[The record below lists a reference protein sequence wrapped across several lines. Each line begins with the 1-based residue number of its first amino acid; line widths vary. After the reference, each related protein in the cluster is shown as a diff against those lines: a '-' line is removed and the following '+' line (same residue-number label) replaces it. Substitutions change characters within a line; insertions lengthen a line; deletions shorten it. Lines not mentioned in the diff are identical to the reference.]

1 MLTNK
6 ALKVLLRED
15 INEYP
20 KMKELYN
27 LLLNTAEE
35 ERKNAAL
42 NWLSNEENKKALNVE
57 IQKAIAAGIIINTFN
72 LDQAVQEFTTS
83 EEQPVQ
89 MKETNHL
96 IIWPANPF
104 LPGLGI
110 KEAEAAEAIINQYNI
125 QSSKIFTYCPNNG
138 ETGMWGMSSV
148 SQFGHHKSCKSNVLK
163 GSQHNDDVI
172 TSPESLALTL
182 LESYSNQVSGSTA
195 TNTNSAVKESIL
207 REDNESGQ
215 LTNAKINIYWSEPIY
230 IHCSPMVA
238 KDFENLAQ
246 ILQERGGT
254 TVDANGN
261 TVSNIKVKI
270 EADLPDN
277 SQLLNYGVQIYNDV
291 CKYIDSGYKPKQQEQ
306 NEEDAE
312 SQNPNSHWTWDEVK
326 GNKAAQ
332 QYITAVFTD
341 IKACKNRVL
350 QKDGIAKKAGNICK
364 GVKDEITKQWGT
376 FFGAA
381 FKSVAQLSG
390 YGFVA
395 NIIQKGLEELN
406 KEKEDK
412 NNDNFFKQ
420 FFNSKYS
427 DTLKKCAG
435 DINNFIEWGE

>member
-6 ALKVLLRED
+6 TLKVLLKED
-15 INEYP
+15 IQQYP

-27 LLLNTAEE
+27 LLLNASDETKKSTALSWLTNETN
-35 ERKNAAL
+35 KNAL
-42 NWLSNEENKKALNVE
+42 NAE
-57 IQKAIAAGIIINTFN
+57 IQNAIAANIIINTFN
-72 LDQAVQEFTTS
+72 IDKAIQELS
-83 EEQPVQ
+83 SVDEAPK
-89 MKETNHL
+89 MSNETNHL

-104 LPGLGI
+104 LPGVGT
-110 KEAEAAEAIINQYNI
+110 KEAEAAEAIINQYKI
-125 QSSKIFTYCPNNG
+125 SSSKIFTYCPNNG
-138 ETGMWGMSSV
+138 ESGMWGMSSV

-182 LESYSNQVSGSTA
+182 LESYSNHSGETNISSQVQ
-195 TNTNSAVKESIL
+195 ESIL
-207 REDNESGQ
+207 REDQENGQ
-215 LTNAKINIYWSEPIY
+215 LTNAKINIIWSEPIY
-230 IHCSPMVA
+230 VHCNSLIA
-238 KDFENLAQ
+238 KDFQNLAQ

-254 TVDANGN
+254 SQDANGN
-261 TVSNIKVKI
+261 AIPNIKVEIKV
-270 EADLPDN
+270 DLPDN
-277 SQLLNYGVQIYNDV
+277 NQSINYGIQIYNDV
-291 CKYIDSGYKPKQQEQ
+291 CKYIDTGYKPGHQEQ
-306 NEEDAE
+306 QPVENGE
-312 SQNPNSHWTWDEVK
+312 SQSPNSHWTWEEVK

-341 IKACKNRVL
+341 IKSCKNRVL
-350 QKDGIAKKAGNICK
+350 QKDGPAKKAKNICK
-364 GVKDEITKQWGT
+364 NVKDEITKQWGT

-435 DINNFIEWGE
+435 NINDFIEWGE

>member
-1 MLTNK
+1 MLTDK
-6 ALKVLLRED
+6 TLKVLLRED
-15 INEYP
+15 IQQFP
-20 KMKELYN
+20 KTKELYD
-27 LLLNTAEE
+27 LLINSSEE
-35 ERKNAAL
+35 TRKSVAL
-42 NWLSNEENKKALNVE
+42 NWLTNETNKNALSAELQN
-57 IQKAIAAGIIINTFN
+57 AITAGIIINTFN
-72 LDQAVQEFTTS
+72 IDKAIQELSS
-83 EEQPVQ
+83 EDETPIASN
-89 MKETNHL
+89 ETNHL

-104 LPGLGI
+104 LPGVGT
-110 KEAEAAEAIINQYNI
+110 KEAEAAEAIINQYKI
-125 QSSKIFTYCPNNG
+125 SSSKIFIYCPNNG
-138 ETGMWGMSSV
+138 ESGMWGLSSV

-182 LESYSNQVSGSTA
+182 LESYSNHSGETNISSQVQ
-195 TNTNSAVKESIL
+195 ESIL
-207 REDNESGQ
+207 REDQENGQ
-215 LTNAKINIYWSEPIY
+215 LTNAKINIIWSEPIY
-230 IHCSPMVA
+230 VHCNSLIA
-238 KDFENLAQ
+238 KDFQNLAQ

-254 TVDANGN
+254 SQDANGN
-261 TVSNIKVKI
+261 VIPNIKVEIKV
-270 EADLPDN
+270 DLPDN
-277 SQLLNYGVQIYNDV
+277 NQSINYGIQIYNDV
-291 CKYIDSGYKPKQQEQ
+291 CKYIDTGYKPGQQEQ
-306 NEEDAE
+306 QPVENGE
-312 SQNPNSHWTWDEVK
+312 SQNPNSHWTWEEVK

-341 IKACKNRVL
+341 IKSCKNRVL
-350 QKDGIAKKAGNICK
+350 QKDGPAKKAKNICK
-364 GVKDEITKQWGT
+364 NVKDEIIKQWGT

-435 DINNFIEWGE
+435 NIDDFIEWGE

>member
-1 MLTNK
+1 MLTDK
-6 ALKVLLRED
+6 TLKVLLRED
-15 INEYP
+15 IQQFP
-20 KMKELYN
+20 KTKELYD
-27 LLLNTAEE
+27 LLINSSEE
-35 ERKNAAL
+35 TRKSVAL
-42 NWLSNEENKKALNVE
+42 NWLTNETNKNALSAELQN
-57 IQKAIAAGIIINTFN
+57 AITAGIIINTFN
-72 LDQAVQEFTTS
+72 IDKAIQELSSEDETPMTS
-83 EEQPVQ
+83 N
-89 MKETNHL
+89 ETNHL

-104 LPGLGI
+104 LPGVGT
-110 KEAEAAEAIINQYNI
+110 KEAEAAEAIINQYKI
-125 QSSKIFTYCPNNG
+125 SSSKIFTYCPNNG
-138 ETGMWGMSSV
+138 ESGMWGLSSV

-182 LESYSNQVSGSTA
+182 LESYSNHSGETNISSQVQ
-195 TNTNSAVKESIL
+195 ESIL
-207 REDNESGQ
+207 REDQENGQ
-215 LTNAKINIYWSEPIY
+215 LTNAKINIIWSEPIY
-230 IHCSPMVA
+230 VHCNSLIA
-238 KDFENLAQ
+238 KDFQNLAQ

-254 TVDANGN
+254 IQDANGN
-261 TVSNIKVKI
+261 VIPNIKVEIKV
-270 EADLPDN
+270 DLPDN
-277 SQLLNYGVQIYNDV
+277 NQSINYGIQIYNDV
-291 CKYIDSGYKPKQQEQ
+291 CKYIDTGYKPGQQEQ
-306 NEEDAE
+306 QPVENGE
-312 SQNPNSHWTWDEVK
+312 SQNPNSHWTWEEVK

-341 IKACKNRVL
+341 IKSCKNRVL
-350 QKDGIAKKAGNICK
+350 QKDGVAKKAGNICK
-364 GVKDEITKQWGT
+364 NVKDEIIKQWGT

-435 DINNFIEWGE
+435 NINDFIEWGE